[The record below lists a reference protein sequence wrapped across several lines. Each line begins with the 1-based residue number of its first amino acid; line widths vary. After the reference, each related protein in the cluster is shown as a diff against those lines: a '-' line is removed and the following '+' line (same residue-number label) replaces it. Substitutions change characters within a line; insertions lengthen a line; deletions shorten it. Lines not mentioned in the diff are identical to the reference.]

1 VTLPEGVKYD
11 TFSSFPTR
19 SAPSQSNANGT
30 LLTWT
35 DLSLPAHKRS
45 SFRIKVNV
53 DVCAPDELIFEAN
66 VGNVSNGGS
75 CNADA
80 APVTTTVT
88 RAEGA
93 GACDTD
99 SIPVYTTEGEELS

>member
-1 VTLPEGVKYD
+1 MTPPEGVKYD
-11 TFSSFPTR
+11 SFSSFPTR
-19 SAPSQSNANGT
+19 SAPSQSKSGQ
-30 LLTWT
+30 LIWT
-35 DLSLPAHKRS
+35 NLSLPAQKRS

-66 VGNVSNGGS
+66 VSNISKGGS

-80 APVTTTVT
+80 PPVTTMVK

-93 GACDTD
+93 EACDTD
-99 SIPVYTTEGEELS
+99 SLPVYTTEVEEIN